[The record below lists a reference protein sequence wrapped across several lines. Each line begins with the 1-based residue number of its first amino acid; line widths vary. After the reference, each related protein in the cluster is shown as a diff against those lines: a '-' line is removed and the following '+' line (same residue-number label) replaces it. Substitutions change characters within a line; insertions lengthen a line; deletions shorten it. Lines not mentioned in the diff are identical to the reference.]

1 MWADGPSPQSAVALS
16 HPGGMMPRDTHRQR
30 RTRAPV
36 TNTNFDLYAEDWAPS
51 YEPPASFELD
61 GTEAVEPAES
71 ATFQAIA
78 PPHADPIALAF
89 VDGTRRV
96 EIGLWQ
102 INRDTGETV
111 RGIAG
116 AYAVG
121 AVVTGTGQ
129 PARIVGERIGRVCVW
144 GGGRTG
150 DLGPRNGYH
159 WRSVSIASH
168 DPVDPLNALQ
178 DLMRQAEAA
187 LAEELAAAGWLVV
200 LDGPLNRIRSIS
212 SMMAGYAKTHQ
223 RQLLPDDQHV
233 RIPTLTVGQ
242 RCPIWAL
249 GSDRYTCYARVGTP
263 GPVGSPW
270 GGIIRLEFPATF
282 GFDAAVAAA
291 DQLTDRL
298 PMYAGVPHRDPR
310 APQNLTPVRNLE
322 QALARR
328 IGTAKLSARTARD
341 AVAAQQRL
349 TGASA

>member
-1 MWADGPSPQSAVALS
+1 MTDSQ
-16 HPGGMMPRDTHRQR
+16 
-30 RTRAPV
+30 
-36 TNTNFDLYAEDWAPS
+36 FDLYAEDWAPS

-61 GTEAVEPAES
+61 GTEAVEPVES
-71 ATFQAIA
+71 ASFRTITPPLA
-78 PPHADPIALAF
+78 PTTALAF

-102 INRDTGETV
+102 IDRVTGETV

-129 PARIVGERIGRVCVW
+129 PARFVGERLGRVCVW

-150 DLGPRNGYH
+150 DLGPRSGYH
-159 WRSVSIASH
+159 WKSVSIASY
-168 DPVDPLNALQ
+168 DPADPLNALQ

-187 LAEELAAAGWLVV
+187 LAEDLARAGWLVV
-200 LDGPLNRIRSIS
+200 LDGPLNRVRSIT

-233 RIPTLTVGQ
+233 LIPTLSVGE

-249 GSDRYTCYARVGTP
+249 GTDRYTCYARVGPP

-270 GGIIRLEFPATF
+270 GGIIRLEFPAKF
-282 GFDAAVAAA
+282 GFDEAKATA
-291 DQLTDRL
+291 DMLTSRL
-298 PMYAGVPHRDPR
+298 PLYAGVAHRDPR

-322 QALARR
+322 RDLARR
-328 IGTAKLSARTARD
+328 IGPARLSARIARD
-341 AVAAQQRL
+341 SVAAQQRPK
-349 TGASA
+349 GP